1 MQLDANLVLSFP
13 SMVDSQKLVLMIQPS
28 RLQGLIWQTVLKSQQ
43 ISIIHET
50 TDTDIV
56 SSIRQLYEA
65 GLTLPDALLL
75 DINQLGF
82 NPYSFCRWCRDQQLK
97 TRVVLTNSTQA
108 EISLPERQWAMNQGA
123 ADLLAGFQV
132 ENLVTSVAA
141 GTKRLLEILE
151 YESFDNGALIAVL
164 LRLKREVEARQMKE
178 LEAGRDPIVSEVVSS
193 TPMPVETPPQ
203 GTNPVPGNPAN
214 GNNADG
220 TGAPPPKPTPAPPD
234 PAAKRRYRGIS
245 Y

>member
-1 MQLDANLVLSFP
+1 
-13 SMVDSQKLVLMIQPS
+13 MVDSQKLVLMIQPS

-123 ADLLAGFQV
+123 ADLLAGFQA

-141 GTKRLLEILE
+141 GMKRLLEILE

-178 LEAGRDPIVSEVVSS
+178 LEAGRDPMGSDGAIAPQPVVSS

-214 GNNADG
+214 GNNANGNNANG
-220 TGAPPPKPTPAPPD
+220 TGAPLPKPAPAPPD
-234 PAAKRRYRGIS
+234 PSAKRRYRGIS